1 MMKVRV
7 LNAETLGK
15 INEVNLD
22 LVPNENNEYII
33 GRSPKSGLVLD
44 SLDVSRQHGKF
55 FLHDGNYSYSDLG
68 SINGSLVNDKLAE
81 PNEVY
86 MLKSG
91 DVVRIGEFLLVMEE
105 INQNSEEPEAL
116 AATVLNMDWQAAMAA
131 IKDRAVKP
139 ENEVS
144 RIMAEDPNGVNE
156 VAKPFVTEVPQLLVQ
171 QSGESTYIQ
180 PPEKAESSEPNVET
194 SAVDKDQAVIP
205 AVDTQLLLHEGDISQ
220 SASHVSEDETPV
232 SGATTE
238 TPEILDQEDWEEDEQ
253 QQEESTPVVNVQS
266 PLDEDETDEDEDDI
280 PQSASDVLQQQTPV
294 SGATTET
301 PEILDQED
309 WEEDEQQQEE
319 STPVVNVQ
327 SPLDE
332 DETDED
338 EDDIPQSASDV
349 LQQQT
354 PVSGATTETPEILD
368 QEDWEEDEQQQEE
381 STPVVNVQSP
391 LDEDETDEDEDDI
404 SQPASHVSQ
413 QQTPVSGATTETP
426 EILDQKDWE
435 EDEQQQEQSTP
446 VVGTQSPLNEDETHE
461 DEDDIPQPASHVSQQ
476 QTPVSTA
483 TTKTPEILD
492 QEDWEEDE
500 QQQEESTPVVNFQSP
515 LNEDETH
522 EDETDEDETDE
533 DETNENDISQPA
545 SHISKVE
552 DEVDENPNPA
562 VNTQLSLDEN
572 KVFEETNIETQAVE
586 NLDAIANTLE
596 ETEKTSQEE
605 EVENSQITINTDIKE
620 ASEEVAMFEDTS
632 QEPQET
638 EVSDT
643 SNQTPELP
651 SQALEI
657 LSKKYIALMAHDT
670 KKSDL
675 VDFVTQHK
683 DFLSKCLTI
692 ATPSVSET
700 LFLKTGFATSQKT
713 ASVPAGGHQAVAS
726 LIGSGDILAVIL
738 LKDVLPVQS
747 QANEDALLR
756 LCNANQVLVATNLP
770 TAEAILLYV
779 KNKITSF

>member
-144 RIMAEDPNGVNE
+144 RVIAEDAEGVNE
-156 VAKPFVTEVPQLLVQ
+156 VAKPLVSEVPQLLVQ

-205 AVDTQLLLHEGDISQ
+205 AVDTQSLLHKDDISQ
-220 SASHVSEDETPV
+220 PASDVLQEQTPVSGATTETPEILDQKDWEEDEQKQEESTPVVNLQSPLDEDETDEDEDHISQPASHVSQEETPV

-253 QQEESTPVVNVQS
+253 QQEESTPVVNLQS
-266 PLDEDETDEDEDDI
+266 PLDEDETDEDENDI
-280 PQSASDVLQQQTPV
+280 SQPASHVSEQETPV

-301 PEILDQED
+301 PEIIDQED

-319 STPVVNVQ
+319 STPVVG
-327 SPLDE
+327 
-332 DETDED
+332 T
-338 EDDIPQSASDV
+338 
-349 LQQQT
+349 
-354 PVSGATTETPEILD
+354 
-368 QEDWEEDEQQQEE
+368 
-381 STPVVNVQSP
+381 QSP

-404 SQPASHVSQ
+404 SQQASHVSE
-413 QQTPVSGATTETP
+413 V
-426 EILDQKDWE
+426 
-435 EDEQQQEQSTP
+435 EDE
-446 VVGTQSPLNEDETHE
+446 
-461 DEDDIPQPASHVSQQ
+461 
-476 QTPVSTA
+476 
-483 TTKTPEILD
+483 
-492 QEDWEEDE
+492 
-500 QQQEESTPVVNFQSP
+500 
-515 LNEDETH
+515 
-522 EDETDEDETDE
+522 
-533 DETNENDISQPA
+533 
-545 SHISKVE
+545 VE

-572 KVFEETNIETQAVE
+572 KLFEETNIETQAVE

-605 EVENSQITINTDIKE
+605 EVENPQITINPDIKE
-620 ASEEVAMFEDTS
+620 ASAEVAMFEDTS

-675 VDFVTQHK
+675 VEFVTQNK

-692 ATPSVSET
+692 ATPSISEA

-738 LKDVLPVQS
+738 LKDILPVQS

>member
-144 RIMAEDPNGVNE
+144 RVIAEDAEGVNQ
-156 VAKPFVTEVPQLLVQ
+156 VAKPLVSEVPQLLVQ

-205 AVDTQLLLHEGDISQ
+205 AVDTQSLLHKDDISQ
-220 SASHVSEDETPV
+220 PASDVLQEQTPVSGATTETPEILDQEDWEEDEQQQEESTPVVNLQSPLNEDETDEDEDDIPQPASHVSQEETPV

-253 QQEESTPVVNVQS
+253 QQEESTPVVNLQS
-266 PLDEDETDEDEDDI
+266 PLDEDETDEDENDI
-280 PQSASDVLQQQTPV
+280 SQPASHVSEQETPV

-301 PEILDQED
+301 PEIIDQED

-319 STPVVNVQ
+319 STPVVG
-327 SPLDE
+327 
-332 DETDED
+332 T
-338 EDDIPQSASDV
+338 
-349 LQQQT
+349 
-354 PVSGATTETPEILD
+354 
-368 QEDWEEDEQQQEE
+368 
-381 STPVVNVQSP
+381 QSP

-404 SQPASHVSQ
+404 SQQASHVSE
-413 QQTPVSGATTETP
+413 V
-426 EILDQKDWE
+426 
-435 EDEQQQEQSTP
+435 EDE
-446 VVGTQSPLNEDETHE
+446 
-461 DEDDIPQPASHVSQQ
+461 
-476 QTPVSTA
+476 
-483 TTKTPEILD
+483 
-492 QEDWEEDE
+492 
-500 QQQEESTPVVNFQSP
+500 
-515 LNEDETH
+515 
-522 EDETDEDETDE
+522 
-533 DETNENDISQPA
+533 
-545 SHISKVE
+545 VE

-572 KVFEETNIETQAVE
+572 KLFEETNIETQAVE

-605 EVENSQITINTDIKE
+605 EVENPQITINPDIKE
-620 ASEEVAMFEDTS
+620 ASAEVAMFEDTS
-632 QEPQET
+632 QEPHET

-675 VDFVTQHK
+675 VEFVTQNK

-692 ATPSVSET
+692 ATPSISEA

-738 LKDVLPVQS
+738 LKDILPVQS

>member
-1 MMKVRV
+1 MKVRV

-327 SPLDE
+327 SPLNE
-332 DETDED
+332 DETD
-338 EDDIPQSASDV
+338 
-349 LQQQT
+349 
-354 PVSGATTETPEILD
+354 
-368 QEDWEEDEQQQEE
+368 
-381 STPVVNVQSP
+381 
-391 LDEDETDEDEDDI
+391 
-404 SQPASHVSQ
+404 
-413 QQTPVSGATTETP
+413 
-426 EILDQKDWE
+426 
-435 EDEQQQEQSTP
+435 
-446 VVGTQSPLNEDETHE
+446 E

>member
-144 RIMAEDPNGVNE
+144 RVIAEDAEGVNE
-156 VAKPFVTEVPQLLVQ
+156 VAKPLVSEVPQLLVQ

-205 AVDTQLLLHEGDISQ
+205 AVDTQSLLHKDDISQ
-220 SASHVSEDETPV
+220 P
-232 SGATTE
+232 
-238 TPEILDQEDWEEDEQ
+238 
-253 QQEESTPVVNVQS
+253 
-266 PLDEDETDEDEDDI
+266 
-280 PQSASDVLQQQTPV
+280 ASDVLQEQTPV

-301 PEILDQED
+301 PEIIDQED
-309 WEEDEQQQEE
+309 WEEDEQKQEE
-319 STPVVNVQ
+319 STPVVGTQ
-327 SPLDE
+327 SSLDE
-332 DETDED
+332 DER
-338 EDDIPQSASDV
+338 
-349 LQQQT
+349 
-354 PVSGATTETPEILD
+354 
-368 QEDWEEDEQQQEE
+368 
-381 STPVVNVQSP
+381 
-391 LDEDETDEDEDDI
+391 DEDEDDI
-404 SQPASHVSQ
+404 SQQASHVSE
-413 QQTPVSGATTETP
+413 V
-426 EILDQKDWE
+426 
-435 EDEQQQEQSTP
+435 EDE
-446 VVGTQSPLNEDETHE
+446 
-461 DEDDIPQPASHVSQQ
+461 
-476 QTPVSTA
+476 
-483 TTKTPEILD
+483 
-492 QEDWEEDE
+492 
-500 QQQEESTPVVNFQSP
+500 
-515 LNEDETH
+515 
-522 EDETDEDETDE
+522 
-533 DETNENDISQPA
+533 
-545 SHISKVE
+545 VE
-552 DEVDENPNPA
+552 DEVDENPNSA

-605 EVENSQITINTDIKE
+605 EVENSQITINPDIKE
-620 ASEEVAMFEDTS
+620 ASPEVAMFEDTS

-675 VDFVTQHK
+675 VEFVTQNK

-692 ATPSVSET
+692 ATPSISEA

-738 LKDVLPVQS
+738 LKDILPVQS

>member
-144 RIMAEDPNGVNE
+144 RVIAEDAEGVNE
-156 VAKPFVTEVPQLLVQ
+156 VAKPLVSEVPQLLVQ

-205 AVDTQLLLHEGDISQ
+205 AVDTQSLLHKDDISQ
-220 SASHVSEDETPV
+220 PASDVLQEQTPVSGATTETPEILDQKDWEEDEQKQEESTPVVNLQSPLDEDETDEDEDHISQPASHVSQEETPV

-253 QQEESTPVVNVQS
+253 QQEESTPVVNLQS
-266 PLDEDETDEDEDDI
+266 PLNEDETDEDEDDI
-280 PQSASDVLQQQTPV
+280 PQPASHVSQEETPV

-319 STPVVNVQ
+319 STPVVNLQ

-338 EDDIPQSASDV
+338 ENDISQPASHV
-349 LQQQT
+349 SEQET
-354 PVSGATTETPEILD
+354 PVSGATTETPEIID
-368 QEDWEEDEQQQEE
+368 QE
-381 STPVVNVQSP
+381 
-391 LDEDETDEDEDDI
+391 
-404 SQPASHVSQ
+404 
-413 QQTPVSGATTETP
+413 
-426 EILDQKDWE
+426 DWE

-446 VVGTQSPLNEDETHE
+446 VVGTQSPLDEDETDE
-461 DEDDIPQPASHVSQQ
+461 DENDISQQASHVSQEE
-476 QTPVSTA
+476 TPVSGA
-483 TTKTPEILD
+483 TTETPEIID

-500 QQQEESTPVVNFQSP
+500 QQQEESTPVVGTQSP
-515 LNEDETH
+515 L
-522 EDETDEDETDE
+522 DEDETDE
-533 DETNENDISQPA
+533 DEDDISQQA
-545 SHISKVE
+545 SHVSEVEDEVE

-572 KVFEETNIETQAVE
+572 KLFEETNIETQAVE

-605 EVENSQITINTDIKE
+605 EVENPQITINPDIKE
-620 ASEEVAMFEDTS
+620 ASAEVAMFEDTS

-675 VDFVTQHK
+675 VEFVTQNK

-692 ATPSVSET
+692 ATPSISEA

-738 LKDVLPVQS
+738 LKDILPVQS

>member
-327 SPLDE
+327 SPLNE
-332 DETDED
+332 DETD
-338 EDDIPQSASDV
+338 
-349 LQQQT
+349 
-354 PVSGATTETPEILD
+354 
-368 QEDWEEDEQQQEE
+368 
-381 STPVVNVQSP
+381 
-391 LDEDETDEDEDDI
+391 
-404 SQPASHVSQ
+404 
-413 QQTPVSGATTETP
+413 
-426 EILDQKDWE
+426 
-435 EDEQQQEQSTP
+435 
-446 VVGTQSPLNEDETHE
+446 E